1 MCDWKKGDG
10 ATVGYVSDY
19 YPYTVIEVNR
29 NGKEVVIQED
39 RKNRVSG
46 SWPDFQY
53 EYIRDPFGR
62 YAEQGF
68 LVPGVYEGRA
78 FRRLL
83 GVFVKVLE
91 QGLRAPASQLSVG
104 PDLFF

>member
-1 MCDWKKGDG
+1 MRERNDWTEWKKGDG

-19 YPYTVIEVNR
+19 YPYTVVEVNR

-62 YAEQGF
+62 TMTFTYRKN
-68 LVPGVYEGRA
+68 GRWRQKGDDMRHTGA
-78 FRRLL
+78 RLGRGRR
-83 GVFVKVLE
+83 FY
-91 QGLRAPASQLSVG
+91 QDPS
-104 PDLFF
+104 F